1 MEEKITPGEAGERL
15 KARGI
20 KPSVIRI
27 RVLQYLL
34 ENRIHPAAD
43 TIYRALIKE
52 MPTLSKTSIYNTLKT
67 LSSRGMIL
75 EIMTPAGEVRFDG
88 YPARHAH
95 FMCLYCGEIRDV
107 GILCGPCKT
116 SGMKG
121 AEIMEEALYFK
132 GRCAKCKGGK
142 KGKSRKMSMTKYGGD
157 EDAGK

>member
-1 MEEKITPGEAGERL
+1 MEEKITPGEAGGRL

-43 TIYRALIKE
+43 TIHRALLKE
-52 MPTLSKTSIYNTLKT
+52 IPTLSKTSIYNTLKT
-67 LSSRGMIL
+67 LSLRGMIL

-88 YPARHAH
+88 YPSRHAH

-107 GILCGPCKT
+107 GILCGPFKT
-116 SGMKG
+116 RDLKG
-121 AEIMEEALYFK
+121 AEIMEEALYLK
-132 GRCAKCKGGK
+132 GRCAKCKVGK
-142 KGKSRKMSMTKYGGD
+142 KGKSSKMSMTKYGGN
-157 EDAGK
+157 

>member
-1 MEEKITPGEAGERL
+1 MEGKITPGEAGSRL
-15 KARGI
+15 KASGI

-43 TIYRALIKE
+43 TIYRALIRE
-52 MPTLSKTSIYNTLKT
+52 IPTLSKTSIYNTLRT
-67 LSSRGMIL
+67 LASRGMIL

-116 SGMKG
+116 RDLKG
-121 AEIMEEALYFK
+121 AEIMEEAIYFK
-132 GRCAKCKGGK
+132 GSCANCKDGK
-142 KGKSRKMSMTKYGGD
+142 KTKGRKMSMTKYGGD
-157 EDAGK
+157 ENAGK